1 MRLRPLSLVLS
12 LLCLVGVSAEETAP
26 AAAVASE
33 PAAAPATAPEPTA
46 EQLKALLP
54 AVPTLSERQG
64 GLWWDDGKGSSYRI
78 VALDDKGQARLEAEI
93 GQVAVP
99 RKLIADGRTDAL
111 TALPKLVAQ
120 AQAGKATEAAY
131 TLAEGIMT
139 GIHLR
144 SPEVLVLS
152 EGVLRKVPAPTI
164 GRGAE
169 ITRLEQLIGEG
180 RKALDASPFDALGRK
195 TIADILR
202 RLPLSD
208 EAEKFEVDEVLPS
221 FARRVVRGGWLMQTF
236 KSDPWVGKVDQAL
249 DAAETLAPVT
259 LFEGAGLRLAE
270 VKNAFGEGG
279 WVLSTPSR
287 LSYARPHAAAMY
299 AQNAKELNL
308 TVVIDLPPGADPVS
322 DGAKALGARVF
333 QGSRPLATWTR
344 DGGLHSDE
352 AQWRAAV
359 PDHGPKVDDNVAK
372 GFLPPH
378 LVITDL
384 DGDVHLMVTA
394 HGVLA
399 PPRDGGQAEAER
411 FLKDAAKALPDA
423 PHLDLVG
430 EYLFYYVYDSPDT
443 RFPTLIGNK
452 LVKGDIHQT
461 ANQTLAST
469 TAGMCR
475 GDCDDLAELYQAI
488 AEQQGRTAHIIT
500 LPSHAALAFAEK
512 RDDGWHTFI
521 LQTGQPRQ
529 FVADDLPE
537 SLRKAYL
544 SFDESDN
551 FDPNGLGLL
560 LRFSGENTR
569 GPWRLSWRIFAEPK
583 YAETMID
590 VQKDWH
596 YSTYQRGIHKMLDL
610 IKSGDDD
617 TANYRELSG
626 LYGFTGQYPLAAK
639 YHEQALARTD
649 DAESRLYASSE
660 LIGHLFEADRD
671 ADARAVALQLLDD
684 QLPKMQKQLGQRQV
698 QFGFQLANVLINGKA
713 YDLAS
718 RAIKE
723 TLLEDMSKQIESV
736 GQWLASPQFNQRRWE
751 AAEQLR
757 RLQQMYVGTGLQ
769 LLAGA
774 GPEALPGDAI
784 LQKVVRNAQDWLNQ
798 VAFHDI
804 DEDEDVLSR
813 YATAGTFYAAV
824 LGEERLLSMLASA
837 ELPAKAER
845 THAERVG
852 GLAQVNLDLPWIK
865 LSVPFWLGRL
875 QQRFE
880 REKDTIDKPSA
891 IALGRNVAASYAHA
905 GTLGFEAPFLD
916 YEAHIGALITAL
928 LAQDEPA
935 LRERLRHVKEKDD
948 KRLRDDT
955 AQWLGDVARFLPMDW
970 YQTVMKCWIEEVDYK
985 PKYFWIAWRAALTK
999 APAHA
1004 LYVAKLAAERFSDD
1018 PAFAEEYA
1026 FMRTVL
1032 EQPAAK
1038 QRTDAPLPKP
1048 VTVEP
1053 HQ

>member
-1 MRLRPLSLVLS
+1 MRLRPLPLVLS
-12 LLCLVGVSAEETAP
+12 LLFALGLAAEDTAP
-26 AAAVASE
+26 AAGASE
-33 PAAAPATAPEPTA
+33 SAAAPTTPSETTVA
-46 EQLKALLP
+46 QLQAQLP
-54 AVPTLSERQG
+54 SVATLSERQG
-64 GLWWDDGKGSSYRI
+64 GLWWDDGKGSSYR
-78 VALDDKGQARLEAEI
+78 VVSVDDKGVARIDTEI
-93 GQVAVP
+93 GAVGVP

-111 TALPKLVAQ
+111 SALPKLVAQ
-120 AQAGKATEAAY
+120 AQSGKAKGTAFS
-131 TLAEGIMT
+131 LAEGIMT

-144 SPEVLVLS
+144 SPEVLVVV
-152 EGVLRKVPAPTI
+152 EGVLRKTPVPASE
-164 GRGAE
+164 RAAE
-169 ITRLEQLIGEG
+169 VTQLEQLVADA
-180 RKALDASPFDALGRK
+180 RTSLDASPFDALGRK
-195 TIADILR
+195 TIADVLR
-202 RLPLSD
+202 RLPLAD
-208 EAEKFEVDEVLPS
+208 ESEKFDVDEVLPS
-221 FARRVVRGGWLMQTF
+221 FARRVARGGWLAQTF
-236 KSDPWVGKVDQAL
+236 KADPVVGAFDKAL
-249 DAAETLAPVT
+249 AAAEKMTAVT

-270 VKNAFGEGG
+270 VRNAFGEGG
-279 WVLSTPSR
+279 WVLSTPTR
-287 LSYARPHAAAMY
+287 TSYARPHPAAMY
-299 AQNAKELNL
+299 AWNAKELNL
-308 TVVIDLPPGADPVS
+308 TAVVDLPAGADPLI
-322 DGAKALGARVF
+322 DGAKALGARLF
-333 QGSRPLATWTR
+333 QGGHPIATWTR
-344 DGGLHSDE
+344 SGGLQSDE
-352 AQWRAAV
+352 TQWRAAV

-378 LVITDL
+378 LVIADL
-384 DGDVHLMVTA
+384 DGDVNLVVTA

-399 PPRDGGQAEAER
+399 PPRDGGKPEAER

-430 EYLFYYVYDSPDT
+430 EYLFYYVYDSPDS

-461 ANQTLAST
+461 AYQTLAST
-469 TAGMCR
+469 TGGMCR

-488 AEQQGRTAHIIT
+488 AEQQQRTAHIIT

-512 RDDGWHTFI
+512 REDDWHVFV
-521 LQTGQPRQ
+521 LQTGQPRE

-537 SLRKAYL
+537 ALRKAYL

-583 YAETMID
+583 YAEIMID

-596 YSTYQRGIHKMLDL
+596 FSTYQRGIHKMLDL
-610 IKSGDDD
+610 IKNGDDD

-626 LYGFTGQYPLAAK
+626 LYGFTGQYPLAAE
-639 YHEQALARTD
+639 YHEKALERTED
-649 DAESRLYASSE
+649 PESRLYASSE
-660 LIGHLFEADRD
+660 LIGHLYEAERD
-671 ADARAVALQLLDD
+671 DDARKAALTLLDE
-684 QLPKMQKQLGQRQV
+684 QLPALQKQLGQRQM
-698 QFGFQLANVLINGKA
+698 QFGFQVANVLINGKA

-718 RAIKE
+718 RVIKE

-736 GQWLASPQFNQRRWE
+736 GQWLASPQFNARRWE

-769 LLAGA
+769 LLDGA
-774 GPEALPGDAI
+774 GPGALPGDPV
-784 LQKVVRNAQDWLNQ
+784 LQRVVRNVQDWLNQ

-804 DEDEDVLSR
+804 DEDEDVLAR
-813 YATAGTFYAAV
+813 YASAGLFYGAV
-824 LGEERLLSMLASA
+824 LGEDRLLAMLADAEMPTSA
-837 ELPAKAER
+837 KH

-880 REKDTIDKPSA
+880 REKDTLDKPTA
-891 IALGRNVAASYAHA
+891 IALGHQVAAAFA
-905 GTLGFEAPFLD
+905 RAKELGFAAPFLD
-916 YEAHIGALITAL
+916 QEEHLGGLITAL
-928 LAQDEPA
+928 LAQDEKA
-935 LRERLRHVKEKDD
+935 LRERLRFVKEKDD

-955 AQWLGDVARFLPMDW
+955 AQWLGDTARFLPMDW
-970 YQTVMKCWIEEVDYK
+970 YQTVLTCWVEEVDYK
-985 PKYFWIAWRAALTK
+985 PKYFWIAWRAALNK

-1004 LYVAKLAAERFSDD
+1004 LLVAKFAAERFSDD

-1026 FMRTVL
+1026 FMRKVL

-1038 QRTDAPLPKP
+1038 QRTDAPLHQP
-1048 VTVEP
+1048 VIVEP